1 MMLRPLPPGGGVP
14 GGGRE
19 LQHGHHRLLPELPG
33 REQVRVLGGGSAGF
47 KWVPT
52 HRNGFY
58 LEDEMSPDWEDLDQ
72 TQILFYHS
80 WINEYVR

>member
-1 MMLRPLPPGGGVP
+1 MKV
-14 GGGRE
+14 
-19 LQHGHHRLLPELPG
+19 LQ
-33 REQVRVLGGGSAGF
+33 GSNGYP
-47 KWVPT
+47 PT